1 MTAIQESDIEVWKK
15 DSMAMNSLKSI
26 IIQIERNR
34 LLTEEQKKEAIRIL
48 TAEKKDEIEK
58 N

>member
-1 MTAIQESDIEVWKK
+1 MTAIQEPDTESWKK

-26 IIQIERNR
+26 IIQIEQNR

-48 TAEKKDEIEK
+48 TAEKKNEK